1 MHTPN
6 KGDSASMRRIV
17 IAAVLGALA
26 LATAA
31 VTGGLAASGSKQA
44 ASGPP
49 PTLKQ
54 FRTDRL
60 KERDAHLDRVA
71 KRVGKTG
78 DELRSAIDAVRDEQL
93 DALVKAGKLTAAQRA
108 AIKACETA
116 PLTCDRSNL
125 PAPRFER
132 GERRGF
138 GPHRLGGQRRD
149 LLAAVAQK
157 LGVETSALQKA
168 FRAERP
174 TWHDGRRG
182 HDHGPGPGRFGPGGA
197 VGPAPGGDVPGG
209 GPEGLIG
216 A

>member
-1 MHTPN
+1 
-6 KGDSASMRRIV
+6 MRRIL

-31 VTGGLAASGSKQA
+31 VTGGLAASKSKQA
-44 ASGPP
+44 DSGPP

-54 FRTDRL
+54 FRADRE

-78 DELRSAIDAVRDEQL
+78 DELRSAIEAVRDEQL
-93 DALVKAGKLTAAQRA
+93 DALVKAGDLTAAQRA
-108 AIKACETA
+108 AIKACQTA

-125 PAPRFER
+125 PAPRLHR
-132 GERRGF
+132 GDRRGF
-138 GPHRLGGQRRD
+138 RHELRGPRRD
-149 LLAAVAQK
+149 MLAAVAKK
-157 LGVETSALQKA
+157 LGVETSALRKA
-168 FRAERP
+168 FQAERP
-174 TWHDGRRG
+174 KWHDGRRG
-182 HDHGPGPGRFGPGGA
+182 DGHHPGGGRFRPGGA
-197 VGPAPGGDVPGG
+197 MAPPPGGNGG

>member
-6 KGDSASMRRIV
+6 KGDSGSMRRIV

-31 VTGGLAASGSKQA
+31 VTGGFAASGSKQA

-54 FRTDRL
+54 FRAARV

-78 DELRSAIDAVRDEQL
+78 DELRAAIDAVRDEQL

-108 AIKACETA
+108 ALKACETA

-138 GPHRLGGQRRD
+138 GPHRFRAQRRD
-149 LLAAVAQK
+149 LIGAVAQK
-157 LGVETSALQKA
+157 LGVDTSALRKA
-168 FRAERP
+168 FAAERP
-174 TWHDGRRG
+174 KWRDGRRG
-182 HDHGPGPGRFGPGGA
+182 HHDGPGPGRFGPGGA
-197 VGPAPGGDVPGG
+197 FAAPPGADGPGD